1 MGTGHE
7 IYQLFILC
15 ARDTGFMRTKIILF
29 LALVIP
35 LVLAYKA
42 FFLPGELVW
51 GDAPYFSNDTLK
63 TLVNLLPAWTERGH
77 NFGGPMDFY
86 WAWPIILL
94 FGLGH
99 KFFGLENA
107 ALIRIVFYFPSI
119 ILAVTGSWWYAKK
132 KGLTLLGQF
141 FVSLVYSLNTYILLL
156 IDGGQVGVALAYG
169 LFPFGEYFLGLVL
182 LSIADF
188 RLALIYLLFQLLTNL
203 KSWQKVLKRG
213 LILVGIHAY
222 WWYPMLKLSAGSLS
236 TSVSGLQLTSLL
248 NSLLLYQPHWPL
260 NEFGKTTQPAFYF
273 ALIPILILASKK
285 WRQILLFLIFAFLV
299 KGESAPLGGFYSYLV
314 NSNSLFVAF
323 RDSTK
328 FFVPL
333 MLLGGTLIASTI
345 QKYKKLSIVIYC
357 YLILLVYPAMLGQM
371 RGVLAGR
378 PDSEIKPSVT
388 SGRVLWFDQKPPLGY
403 ESKDLAA
410 LDAKRLVENR
420 IFASYNVGTD
430 VYNFLT
436 QDKNKSYQWLKL
448 LDTKMFGVS
457 NITLVVGADDISTP
471 SANPAVYLEDG
482 KFDPRE
488 LLEIAPESLNLLFNH
503 KEKIDL
509 QMAFLQKYFVTPS
522 KSAWAI
528 GKPEDYLNWKYQL
541 LMRGLDFKDFT
552 YDKGIA
558 YSTQKGE
565 QIKFDLKVP
574 AGNYYLAVR
583 RLKLGRL
590 EWTVSKQDSQFVF
603 TNEADLDVI
612 NVAAIIPEEDWVKAG
627 RDAESLIA
635 NHVTVTKLPL
645 LQTNKIDFKSIN
657 PNTYEVEPNEKINW
671 IIFTDSYHPKW
682 QIVRNAEKHQSLP
695 MYSAV
700 NGFYLGKWNTVPT
713 KIFFE
718 GQSDVRWGVYYSVI
732 TLLLLIIWYLY
743 WYDKKMSGL

>member
-1 MGTGHE
+1 
-7 IYQLFILC
+7 
-15 ARDTGFMRTKIILF
+15 
-29 LALVIP
+29 
-35 LVLAYKA
+35 
-42 FFLPGELVW
+42 
-51 GDAPYFSNDTLK
+51 
-63 TLVNLLPAWTERGH
+63 
-77 NFGGPMDFY
+77 
-86 WAWPIILL
+86 
-94 FGLGH
+94 
-99 KFFGLENA
+99 
-107 ALIRIVFYFPSI
+107 
-119 ILAVTGSWWYAKK
+119 
-132 KGLTLLGQF
+132 
-141 FVSLVYSLNTYILLL
+141 
-156 IDGGQVGVALAYG
+156 
-169 LFPFGEYFLGLVL
+169 
-182 LSIADF
+182 
-188 RLALIYLLFQLLTNL
+188 
-203 KSWQKVLKRG
+203 
-213 LILVGIHAY
+213 
-222 WWYPMLKLSAGSLS
+222 
-236 TSVSGLQLTSLL
+236 
-248 NSLLLYQPHWPL
+248 
-260 NEFGKTTQPAFYF
+260 
-273 ALIPILILASKK
+273 
-285 WRQILLFLIFAFLV
+285 
-299 KGESAPLGGFYSYLV
+299 
-314 NSNSLFVAF
+314 
-323 RDSTK
+323 
-328 FFVPL
+328 
-333 MLLGGTLIASTI
+333 
-345 QKYKKLSIVIYC
+345 
-357 YLILLVYPAMLGQM
+357 
-371 RGVLAGR
+371 
-378 PDSEIKPSVT
+378 
-388 SGRVLWFDQKPPLGY
+388 
-403 ESKDLAA
+403 
-410 LDAKRLVENR
+410 
-420 IFASYNVGTD
+420 
-430 VYNFLT
+430 
-436 QDKNKSYQWLKL
+436 
-448 LDTKMFGVS
+448 
-457 NITLVVGADDISTP
+457 
-471 SANPAVYLEDG
+471 
-482 KFDPRE
+482 
-488 LLEIAPESLNLLFNH
+488 
-503 KEKIDL
+503 
-509 QMAFLQKYFVTPS
+509 MAFLQKYFVTPS